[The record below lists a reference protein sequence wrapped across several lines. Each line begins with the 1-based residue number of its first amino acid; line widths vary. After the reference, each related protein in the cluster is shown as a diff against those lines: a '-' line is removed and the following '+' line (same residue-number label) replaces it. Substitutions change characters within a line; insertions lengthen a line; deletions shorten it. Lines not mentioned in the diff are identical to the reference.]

1 MSNPPRHLHAVGAT
15 AGRLD
20 ASAALVAGLGAPFT
34 GTVFDPAD
42 PVLAEICAADS
53 TAVLRTSALPVPMQ
67 REICWWLAACHG
79 SGERVIDTCDWRRW
93 AATALEVAAERP
105 QVLSFADLTL
115 SEWMAAWVR
124 KFHADHGRLPVPGSR
139 DRAASALRGLLPRL
153 TVRYSDMPWWKH
165 DVWCLRFDPRIPRRE
180 HEPRGES
187 SVRWDGIQPRWL
199 RDGFTFWMYLQLE
212 SGQLTWSSAASWHVF
227 AARFSEFAVSRGLD
241 HPALTE
247 DPSQLRPLILDF
259 RAFLRQWKRRA
270 TGGREHGGPLDDRS
284 VACTQR
290 VIGNFYRAMHD
301 YKAEAT
307 AATGDERWLELTDAH
322 ARLYRPGEFFTERVI
337 KQADER
343 NYISDADLSKMLA
356 CIESLGM
363 PRDQSMTITRDGQ
376 QTKAAGFGMPA
387 MMRAWLIQALTGRR
401 ASEVLLMD
409 FEPLSPIP
417 GIDPSA
423 VPDGG
428 MVARLR
434 YQQTKVDGAP
444 ATILVG
450 ADVVQIIRE
459 QQEWVRQRWNLGP
472 DQTAR
477 YLFPRLT
484 GNRKATRAWET
495 GHYDLVLRQFS
506 QAVGLR
512 DSAGRDLSYSRSHRL
527 RHTKATTLLN
537 AGAPIHVVQRY
548 LGHRSPEMT
557 MRYAATLAS
566 TAEREF
572 LAMVK
577 IGRDGRELSMDRRD
591 MLDLLQLDR
600 RTDRVLPNGY
610 CLLPPVRSCDK
621 GNACHGC
628 DHFATDRSHLP
639 EIRRQLAATE
649 QLIEHRKAQHLARY
663 GEPMSQTNIWL
674 EQRIAEVRSMRL
686 EISTLQAL
694 TDNTAIIRG
703 PGVCGRAGYQGGG
716 PIPVAITRPG
726 AS

>member
-1 MSNPPRHLHAVGAT
+1 MSNPPRHLHACGA
-15 AGRLD
+15 AQDRLD
-20 ASAALVAGLGAPFT
+20 ASAALVAGLAAPFT
-34 GTVFDPAD
+34 GSAFDPAD
-42 PVLAEICAADS
+42 PVLAEICAVDS
-53 TAVLRTSALPVPMQ
+53 PAMLRTDELPVPMQ
-67 REICWWLAACHG
+67 REICWWLATCHA
-79 SGERVIDTCDWRRW
+79 SGERVIDMTDWRRW
-93 AATALEVAAERP
+93 TATALEVAAERP
-105 QVLSFADLTL
+105 QVRSLADLTL
-115 SEWMAAWVR
+115 DEWMAAWVR
-124 KFHADHGRLPVPGSR
+124 TFHADHGRLPAPGSR
-139 DRAASALRGLLPRL
+139 QRAASALRGLLPRL
-153 TVRYSDMPWWKH
+153 AVRYSDVPWWKH

-187 SVRWDGIQPRWL
+187 SVRWDDIKPRWL

-212 SGQLTWSSAASWHVF
+212 SGQLTWSSAAPWHVF
-227 AARFSEFAVSRGLD
+227 AARFSEFAVYRGIG
-241 HPALTE
+241 HPALTP
-247 DPSQLRPLILDF
+247 DPSGLRPLILEF
-259 RAFLRQWKRRA
+259 RVFLRQWRRG
-270 TGGREHGGPLDDRS
+270 TDGQKQRGGPLDDRS

-290 VIGNFYRAMHD
+290 VIGNFYRTMHD
-301 YKAEAT
+301 YKAEAA

-322 ARLYRPGEFFTERVI
+322 ARLYRPGEFFTERII

-343 NYISDADLSKMLA
+343 NYISDADLSRMLA
-356 CIESLGM
+356 CIELLGM
-363 PRDQSMTITRDGQ
+363 PRDQAMTITRDGRDVEV
-376 QTKAAGFGMPA
+376 AGFGMPA

-417 GIDPSA
+417 GIDPDA

-434 YQQTKVDGAP
+434 YQQTKIDGAP
-444 ATILVG
+444 MTILVG

-459 QQEWVRQRWNLGP
+459 QQEWVRQRWDLGP
-472 DQTAR
+472 DGTAR

-495 GHYDLVLRQFS
+495 SHYDLVLRQLS
-506 QAVGLR
+506 EAVRLR
-512 DSAGRDLSYSRSHRL
+512 DSAGRELSYSRSHRL

-577 IGRDGRELSMDRRD
+577 IGRDGRQIGMDRRD
-591 MLDLLQLDR
+591 MLDLFQLDR

-639 EIRRQLAATE
+639 EIRRQLTETE
-649 QLIEHRKAQHLARY
+649 QLIEHRKAQHLARC
-663 GEPMSQTNIWL
+663 
-674 EQRIAEVRSMRL
+674 
-686 EISTLQAL
+686 
-694 TDNTAIIRG
+694 DDTAVVRG
-703 PGVCGRAGYQGGG
+703 PGVCGRAGYHGSG
-716 PIPVAITRPG
+716 PVPVTITSKPEP
-726 AS
+726 S